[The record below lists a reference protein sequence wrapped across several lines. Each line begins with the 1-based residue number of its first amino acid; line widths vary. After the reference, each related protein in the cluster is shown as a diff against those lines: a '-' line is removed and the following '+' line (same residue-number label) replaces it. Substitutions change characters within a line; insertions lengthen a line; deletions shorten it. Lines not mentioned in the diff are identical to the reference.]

1 MIDLEKYDLSER
13 EREYI
18 ENILEKTGY
27 ELSVEQIWEIMD
39 NVWREIKCN
48 QNSYSHKKYSE
59 FYSNPIWILNGIF
72 IEQHSYSMKHRKNL
86 ADSIISKKPK
96 KVLDYGGG
104 FGTLA
109 KLLARNTNLVKI
121 DIFEPYP
128 SQHLISSTKSLE
140 NINCINSFKSNYYD
154 IVVSTDVL
162 EHVHEPLT
170 LLSKLVSSVK
180 NGGYIYV
187 ANCFSPVILCHL
199 PCTFHLRLTFDLFC
213 NLMGL
218 KKIGSCSNNYCQIY
232 QRNSLKNANLFLID
246 ILSIFSKAVWLLVRP
261 LRPFLRSIISFLR

>member
-13 EREYI
+13 ERASI
-18 ENILEKTGY
+18 ENILEKTGN

-39 NVWREIKCN
+39 DVWREIKCN

-72 IEQHSYSMKHRKNL
+72 IEQHSYSMRHRKNL
-86 ADSIISKKPK
+86 ANSIKSKNPK
-96 KVLDYGGG
+96 SVLDYGGG

-109 KLLARNTNLVKI
+109 KLLAKDSKLVQI
-121 DIFEPYP
+121 EIFEPYP
-128 SQHLISSTKSLE
+128 SQHLISSTKSLK
-140 NINCINSFKSNYYD
+140 NIDFIKSFKSNYYD

-170 LLSKLVSSVK
+170 LLLNLVRSVK

-232 QRNSLKNANLFLID
+232 QRNSLKNINMFLIN
-246 ILSIFSKAVWLLVRP
+246 LLEIFSKAIWFFVRP
-261 LRPFLRSIISFLR
+261 FRSFLRSILSFLR